1 MLTERAIA
9 LTQKIS
15 HYKQLK
21 GAAREA
27 EKYATRS
34 KQFETLAEKLAA
46 LRVKLQ
52 AMKAAGVDVDFRA
65 NDGAAYADKAKVLR
79 LAIAKEPTTIE
90 DPPFDLKYA
99 FMDRLNGLVAAGEKA
114 LGDGWRTHVNGRA
127 DFVSGEVLDA
137 LGRVPAFR
145 DAVGKVK
152 QRHAAIETVA
162 SAAPDNPGA
171 ALADLEALIVEYK
184 AAWAK
189 LAADDLPQGVVA
201 FIRRAASDGAGL
213 ELFTPAVRTWLQS
226 RDLLS
231 AFAIRLR

>member
-1 MLTERAIA
+1 MLIDRAVA

-27 EKYATRS
+27 EKYGTRS
-34 KQFETLAEKLAA
+34 KQFETLAEKLAG
-46 LRVKLQ
+46 LRVKLA
-52 AMKAAGVDVDFRA
+52 AMRAAGVDVRFQA
-65 NDGAAYADKAKVLR
+65 NDAVAYANKAKDLR
-79 LAIAKEPTTIE
+79 LAITKDPTSIE

-99 FMDRLNGLVAAGEKA
+99 FMDRLNAVVAAGEKA
-114 LGDGWRTHVNGRA
+114 LGDAWRAQVNERA

-145 DAVGKVK
+145 DSVAQVR
-152 QRHAAIETVA
+152 QRRAAIEAFA
-162 SAAPDNPGA
+162 SVAPDNPSA
-171 ALADLEALIVEYK
+171 ALADVDTLIVEYK

-201 FIRRAASDGAGL
+201 FIRRAASEGAGL

-226 RDLLS
+226 RDLLT
-231 AFAIRLR
+231 AFSIRLR

>member
-9 LTQKIS
+9 LTQRIS
-15 HYKQLK
+15 HYKRLK
-21 GAAREA
+21 SVARET

-34 KQFETLAEKLAA
+34 KQFEALAEKLAA
-46 LRVKLQ
+46 LRVKLD
-52 AMKAAGVDVDFRA
+52 AMTAAGINVEFQA
-65 NDGAAYADKAKVLR
+65 NDGVAYADKAKVLR
-79 LAIAKEPTTIE
+79 LAITEEPATIE

-99 FMDRLNGLVAAGEKA
+99 FIDRLNGLVAAGEKA
-114 LGDGWRTHVNGRA
+114 IGDAWRTQVNERA

-145 DAVGKVK
+145 DAVSQVK
-152 QRHAAIETVA
+152 QRRAAIETVA
-162 SAAPDNPGA
+162 SVAPDNPSA
-171 ALADLEALIVEYK
+171 ALADLDALIVEYK

-226 RDLLS
+226 RDLLT
-231 AFAIRLR
+231 AFSIRLR